1 MSHSVRR
8 ALVDWLQRI
17 VDHLSEK
24 LVEDLGR
31 PEVHPK
37 PGHDV
42 NNGLVVGVY
51 HPGPKGQV
59 YVPVPMPGLGDVVRE
74 HGGSLA
80 VSECPPLIGNRYSPL
95 GLHGN
100 VVNHQQGSSL
110 NLKNMTT
117 LQQTPSLNKDVERFK
132 RLQGAVIGNLSRK
145 ESSGGDK

>member
-24 LVEDLGR
+24 LVEDLGSS
-31 PEVHPK
+31 EVHPK

-59 YVPVPMPGLGDVVRE
+59 YVPVPMTDLGKVVSE

-80 VSECPPLIGNRYSPL
+80 VSERPPLVGNGNSAL
-95 GLHGN
+95 GLSGN
-100 VVNHQQGSSL
+100 FVNHQQGSSL
-110 NLKNMTT
+110 NLQTMKNYAAN
-117 LQQTPSLNKDVERFK
+117 QAACV
-132 RLQGAVIGNLSRK
+132 NLAYPKAK